1 MGSNCSIGYYS
12 VIMENV
18 QLGDGVTI
26 GNNVVIYP
34 NTIVG
39 DEVSI
44 ADNSVL
50 GKQPKPA
57 KTSTVKIKG
66 TLAPL
71 SIGAGTI
78 IGTSCVIYAG
88 TTLGKYCMTGDL
100 ATIRENCKLGEYVLV
115 GRGVAVENFVEIG
128 DYTKIQTGSYITAY
142 SSIAER
148 VFIAPMVTTTNDNFM
163 GRTEKRFKFICGPK
177 ILKGARIGGGAIL
190 LPGVNISAETF
201 VAAGALVTKDTE
213 EAKVVKG
220 LPAKAYKEVNQDELL
235 ENA

>member
-1 MGSNCSIGYYS
+1 MGSKCEIGYYS

-18 QLGDGVTI
+18 QLGNEVSI

-34 NTIVG
+34 RTIIG
-39 DEVSI
+39 DGVSI

-57 KTSTVKIKG
+57 KTSTVKINDA
-66 TLAPL
+66 LAPL

-88 TTLGKYCMTGDL
+88 SSLGQFCMTGDL
-100 ATIRENCKLGEYVLV
+100 ATIRENCKLGDYVLV

-128 DYTKIQTGSYITAY
+128 DYTKIQTGAYITAH
-142 SSIAER
+142 SSLAER

-163 GRTEKRFKFICGPK
+163 GRTEKRFKSIKGPS
-177 ILKGARIGGGAIL
+177 IQKGARIGGGAIL
-190 LPGVNISAETF
+190 LPGVNIGEETF
-201 VAAGALVTKDTE
+201 IAAGALVTKNTS
-213 EAKVVKG
+213 EAMVVKG

-235 ENA
+235 ENS